1 MSPVYYNYINC
12 KGGSTPRKSPF
23 GDGTVTVR
31 NAVLNS
37 TSEFG
42 CARTTKITV
51 TGGAHIMFRV
61 MMGAHNYVVP
71 PDQLN
76 RRYNKPEDSGKFF
89 EVDISGNICTYAAY
103 VYSNQEYS
111 GSFMHDASHLNL
123 HLRGTW
129 SMRDTQ
135 LWGNLGF
142 DLETANE
149 ITLNNLMKRPDDE
162 SPVYLLADGYPEK
175 VPEVIFND
183 VQPDYSLWQLVACL
197 GAERDVVEKVYC
209 HTLKAAQQVLESGCT
224 INQFCAFKDAHY
236 RPSCRCA
243 LYYPL
248 LLELNPLALMY
259 FLDAGVHTKQYV
271 SELYNSIPRAQVEDT
286 LNTAISKRP
295 VKLTHTEYG
304 TEIFDAPAEAKAVR
318 RVTRAR
324 FDKFLKEAGVEKA
337 SLLWRA
343 P

>member
-12 KGGSTPRKSPF
+12 KGVGTPQKSPF

-31 NAVLNS
+31 NAVLDS
-37 TSEFG
+37 ASEFG
-42 CARTTKITV
+42 CARNTKITV

-61 MMGAHNYVVP
+61 MMGAHNYVIP

-89 EVDISGNICTYAAY
+89 EVDISGNICTYASY

-129 SMRDTQ
+129 SMCNTQ

-149 ITLNNLMKRPDDE
+149 ITLNNLWGYPGK
-162 SPVYLLADGYPEK
+162 SPEWLLVNGYPER

-183 VQPDYSLWQLVACL
+183 VQPDYSLWQLVARL

-209 HTLKAAQQVLESGCT
+209 NTLKAARQVLNSGCT

-271 SELYNSIPRAQVEDT
+271 PELYASIPRAQVEDT
-286 LNTAISKRP
+286 LNAAISKRP

-304 TEIFDAPAEAKAVR
+304 AEIFEAPVGAKAVR
-318 RVTRAR
+318 KVTRAR

>member
-12 KGGSTPRKSPF
+12 KGVGTPQKSPF

-31 NAVLNS
+31 NAVLDS
-37 TSEFG
+37 ASEFG
-42 CARTTKITV
+42 CARNTKITV

-61 MMGAHNYVVP
+61 MVGAHNYVIP

-76 RRYNKPEDSGKFF
+76 RRYNTPEDMSKFF
-89 EVDISGNICTYAAY
+89 NVDVSGNICTYASY

-129 SMRDTQ
+129 SMCNTQ

-149 ITLNNLMKRPDDE
+149 ITLNNLWGYPGK
-162 SPVYLLADGYPEK
+162 SPEWLLVNGYPER

-209 HTLKAAQQVLESGCT
+209 NTLKAARQVLESGCT

-318 RVTRAR
+318 RVTRVR

-337 SLLWRA
+337 SALWRT

>member
-12 KGGSTPRKSPF
+12 KGGSTPRKSSF

-37 TSEFG
+37 TSGFG
-42 CARTTKITV
+42 CARMTKITV
-51 TGGAHIMFRV
+51 TGGAHIMFNV
-61 MMGAHNYVVP
+61 IMGAHNYVVP

-76 RRYNKPEDSGKFF
+76 KRYNKPEDSGKIF

-129 SMRDTQ
+129 SMRDTR

-142 DLETANE
+142 DLETSNE

-162 SPVYLLADGYPEK
+162 SPVYLLADGYPEN

-183 VQPDYSLWQLVACL
+183 VEPDYSLWQLVTYL
-197 GAERDVVEKVYC
+197 GTERDAVEKVYC
-209 HTLKAAQQVLESGCT
+209 NTLNAAQQVLNSGCT
-224 INQFCAFKDAHY
+224 IN
-236 RPSCRCA
+236 
-243 LYYPL
+243 
-248 LLELNPLALMY
+248 
-259 FLDAGVHTKQYV
+259 
-271 SELYNSIPRAQVEDT
+271 
-286 LNTAISKRP
+286 
-295 VKLTHTEYG
+295 
-304 TEIFDAPAEAKAVR
+304 
-318 RVTRAR
+318 
-324 FDKFLKEAGVEKA
+324 
-337 SLLWRA
+337 
-343 P
+343 

>member
-12 KGGSTPRKSPF
+12 KGGSTPRKSSF

-37 TSEFG
+37 TSGFG
-42 CARTTKITV
+42 CARMTKITV
-51 TGGAHIMFRV
+51 TGGAHIMFNV
-61 MMGAHNYVVP
+61 IMGAHNYVVP

-76 RRYNKPEDSGKFF
+76 RRYNKPEDSGKIF

-149 ITLNNLMKRPDDE
+149 ITLNNLMKRPDAE
-162 SPVYLLADGYPEK
+162 SPVYLLANGYPEK

-183 VQPDYSLWQLVACL
+183 VEPDYSLWQLVTYL
-197 GAERDVVEKVYC
+197 DTERDAVEKVYSN
-209 HTLKAAQQVLESGCT
+209 TLKASQQVLESGCT
-224 INQFCAFKDAHY
+224 INQFCAFKDAHD
-236 RPSCRCA
+236 RPNCRCA

-248 LLELNPLALMY
+248 LLEMNPLALQY
-259 FLDAGVHTKQYV
+259 FIKAGTHTR
-271 SELYNSIPRAQVEDT
+271 ELG
-286 LNTAISKRP
+286 AISVVGVTNTQLEDALNQLVLARDVERVRYRYQRGRLEEP
-295 VKLTHTEYG
+295 VKV
-304 TEIFDAPAEAKAVR
+304 VR
-318 RVTRAR
+318 RVTPAR
-324 FDKFLKEAGVEKA
+324 FEKFLKTAGIKEPKM
-337 SLLWRA
+337 LWRA

>member
-12 KGGSTPRKSPF
+12 KGGSTPRKSSF

-37 TSEFG
+37 TSGFG
-42 CARTTKITV
+42 SARMTKITV
-51 TGGAHIMFRV
+51 TGGAHIMFNV
-61 MMGAHNYVVP
+61 IMGAHNYVVP

-76 RRYNKPEDSGKFF
+76 KRYNKPEDSGKIF

-103 VYSNQEYS
+103 VYSNQDYS

-142 DLETANE
+142 DLETSNE

-183 VQPDYSLWQLVACL
+183 VEPDYSLWQLVTYL
-197 GAERDVVEKVYC
+197 DTERDAVEKVYC
-209 HTLKAAQQVLESGCT
+209 NTLKAAQQVLESGCT

-248 LLELNPLALMY
+248 LMEADPLAIAYYQLAHKERAANLPVTLQGVTPAMLEDALNKRVLDSKKVSSEEMGKRINRIARLGEKK
-259 FLDAGVHTKQYV
+259 LDARFKKHGVQH
-271 SELYNSIPRAQVEDT
+271 
-286 LNTAISKRP
+286 
-295 VKLTHTEYG
+295 
-304 TEIFDAPAEAKAVR
+304 
-318 RVTRAR
+318 AR
-324 FDKFLKEAGVEKA
+324 
-337 SLLWRA
+337 SLWS
-343 P
+343 

>member
-1 MSPVYYNYINC
+1 
-12 KGGSTPRKSPF
+12 
-23 GDGTVTVR
+23 
-31 NAVLNS
+31 
-37 TSEFG
+37 
-42 CARTTKITV
+42 
-51 TGGAHIMFRV
+51 MFNV
-61 MMGAHNYVVP
+61 IMGAHNYVVP

-76 RRYNKPEDSGKFF
+76 KRYNKPEDSGKIF

-103 VYSNQEYS
+103 VYSNQDYS

-142 DLETANE
+142 DLETSNE

-183 VQPDYSLWQLVACL
+183 VEPDYSLWQLVTYL
-197 GAERDVVEKVYC
+197 DTERDAVEKVYC
-209 HTLKAAQQVLESGCT
+209 NTLKAAQQVLESGCT

-248 LLELNPLALMY
+248 LLEMNPLALQY
-259 FLDAGVHTKQYV
+259 FIKAGAHTRELGVISVVGVTNTQLEDA
-271 SELYNSIPRAQVEDT
+271 
-286 LNTAISKRP
+286 LNQLVLARDVKRVRYRYQRGRMEEP
-295 VKLTHTEYG
+295 VKV
-304 TEIFDAPAEAKAVR
+304 VR
-318 RVTRAR
+318 RVTPAR
-324 FDKFLKEAGVEKA
+324 FEKFLKTAGIKESKM
-337 SLLWRA
+337 LWRA
-343 P
+343 L